1 MEIKSTIVKT
11 LKKHK
16 FLIVLGTLLVGI
28 TIAASLS
35 IPFITQYV
43 IDEGITNKN
52 VKLLGILTVVLF
64 LLAIVG
70 YISEISNIY
79 IFTKISKEFIN
90 TIFNVSSITAFRR
103 LLPRTSFG
111 ERKFPLL

>member
-52 VKLLGILTVVLF
+52 VKLFNHIVEKSELLVANHDFFPILIKYIHIEDFIRQYTFELIIKTF
-64 LLAIVG
+64 QE
-70 YISEISNIY
+70 ISEIR
-79 IFTKISKEFIN
+79 
-90 TIFNVSSITAFRR
+90 NVFFFYYADY
-103 LLPRTSFG
+103 PY
-111 ERKFPLL
+111 